1 MVENIPVEII
11 VKSEIKN
18 KNGKKERNQDKEKR
32 KNFELGFRIK
42 LWVRRMGHLVHTDKQ
57 KTTYLAKPG
66 KLTVTGYL
74 EAHYH
79 TTILTACM

>member
-1 MVENIPVEII
+1 MENIPAEIK
-11 VKSEIKN
+11 VKSEMK
-18 KNGKKERNQDKEKR
+18 KKKESQNKEDMR
-32 KNFELGFRIK
+32 KNIELGFRIK
-42 LWVRRMGHLVHTDKQ
+42 LWVRGMGHLLDIDKQ

-79 TTILTACM
+79 TTILTTCV